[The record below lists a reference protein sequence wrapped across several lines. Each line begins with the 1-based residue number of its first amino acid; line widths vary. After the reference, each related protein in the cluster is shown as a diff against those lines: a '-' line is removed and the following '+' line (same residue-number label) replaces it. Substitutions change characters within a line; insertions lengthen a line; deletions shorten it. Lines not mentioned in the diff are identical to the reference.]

1 MYERKKRFIY
11 FLPIVLYIF
20 VRVVILKI
28 DNKLTI
34 SYFLNYEL
42 SGVISFV
49 IGYALL
55 YYLGLKKN
63 K

>member
-1 MYERKKRFIY
+1 MRKRKKRFIY
-11 FLPIVLYIF
+11 LLPIVLYIF
-20 VRVVILKI
+20 VRIVILKI

-42 SGVISFV
+42 SGVIGFV

-55 YYLGLKKN
+55 YYLVLRKN

>member
-1 MYERKKRFIY
+1 MRKRKKRFIY
-11 FLPIVLYIF
+11 LLPIVLYIF
-20 VRVVILKI
+20 VRVVILTI

-42 SGVISFV
+42 SGVIGFI

-55 YYLGLKKN
+55 YYLVLKKN